1 MIKEIAD
8 RRSIRKYRQNE
19 VPVEVINEIIQAG
32 RLAPSGKNKQPW
44 KFLVY
49 RGSAKRE
56 FLVKMEEGIQRE
68 LSGNSIL
75 PDSGYGLPDAGNT
88 LRIMGEAPALIVVM
102 NPYGKSPFEDI
113 TADERVTEIV
123 DSLSIGAAIQNML
136 LEAER
141 LGIGTLWIANTCF
154 AYPELTES
162 INEPG
167 QLIGA
172 VALGYAAEVPRQRPR
187 KMLDDI
193 VEYRYFREQ

>member
-19 VPVEVINEIIQAG
+19 VSVELINEVIQAG

-49 RGSAKRE
+49 RGNAKRE
-56 FLVKMEEGIQRE
+56 ILIKMEEGIQRE

-75 PDSGYGLPDAGNT
+75 PDSGYGLSDARNT
-88 LRIMGEAPALIVVM
+88 LRIMGEAPVLIVVM

-113 TADERVTEIV
+113 TVDERVTEIV

-154 AYPELTES
+154 AYPELTEF

-172 VALGYAAEVPRQRPR
+172 VALGYADEAPRQRPR
-187 KMLDDI
+187 KKLDDI
-193 VEYRYFREQ
+193 VEYRY

>member
-1 MIKEIAD
+1 MMIREIAN
-8 RRSIRKYRQNE
+8 RRSIRKYKPDE
-19 VPVEVINEIIQAG
+19 ISTEAINKMIQSG

-44 KFLVY
+44 KFLIY
-49 RGSAKRE
+49 RKDAKRK
-56 FLVKMEEGIQRE
+56 FLLKMEEGIQRE
-68 LSGNSIL
+68 LRGNSIL
-75 PDSGYGLPDAGNT
+75 PESDYGLPDAG
-88 LRIMGEAPALIVVM
+88 

-154 AYPELTES
+154 AYPELMEF
-162 INEPG
+162 IKEPG

-172 VALGYAAEVPRQRPR
+172 VALGYADEVPRQRPR
-187 KMLDDI
+187 KTLDDI
-193 VEYRYFREQ
+193 VEYHY